1 MAFVVDNSVVIGWL
15 LPAQATAYTRR
26 MLERVRREQ
35 IFVPS
40 LWPIEL
46 ANVMIVRQRR
56 GAITSAQVHTALQRV
71 QRLKFAVDIQ
81 PLAPETLFAVGE
93 RHGLSAYDAA
103 YLELAQRRGIPL
115 ATGDAALRR
124 AARTAGVFLA

>member
-1 MAFVVDNSVVIGWL
+1 MAFVVDNSVVMGWL

-26 MLERVRREQ
+26 ILQRVRREQ
-35 IFVPS
+35 MIVPS
-40 LWPIEL
+40 LWSVEL

-56 GAITSAQVHTALQRV
+56 GAMTAAQVHGALQRV
-71 QRLKFAVDIQ
+71 QRLKIAIDSERV
-81 PLAPETLFAVGE
+81 APANLVAIGE

-115 ATGDAALRR
+115 ATEDDQLKR
-124 AARTAGVFLA
+124 AARAAGVSRA